1 MLSVV
6 VTRVNSIDQ
15 GQDSSGAFVFAVLNI
30 RSFTV
35 GNYLYNNNNQCD
47 RKDCLC
53 VTDSEGA
60 EYTALSILVLLQW
73 EKQSQKKIRC
83 IIRTH

>member
-1 MLSVV
+1 M
-6 VTRVNSIDQ
+6 
-15 GQDSSGAFVFAVLNI
+15 FAVLNI

-60 EYTALSILVLLQW
+60 EYTALLYWSW
-73 EKQSQKKIRC
+73 CSGKNNHKKDKVYNQD
-83 IIRTH
+83 TLKH